1 MPSLVPSRLVLALAI
16 VAAAAAWATT
26 APASRAQVPPVAPAA
41 SLPVDPVSAA
51 VAEASRRFGVPES
64 WIRSVMRVESAGN
77 RVAVS
82 HAGAMGLMQVMPA
95 TYAGLR
101 LRYGLGADPFDV
113 RDNVLAGTA
122 YLREMFDLYG
132 APGFLAAYNAGPGR
146 WEAYATGR
154 RALPG
159 ETAAYLAKL
168 APMIGVEAPAAITDV
183 AGRSIKPPVPAS
195 VFVTVES
202 ASNDGAEASDAARL
216 RQIVAANTTLVPPS
230 EELFV
235 RRPSVSQPRV
245 EPSSTMYT
253 TIRRSVVN
261 NVGETP
267 IEAPLSPPN
276 TLFAPRLLAGGV
288 R

>member
-1 MPSLVPSRLVLALAI
+1 MHALVCSRPRLAFAI
-16 VAAAAAWATT
+16 VASAAAWLTT
-26 APASRAQVPPVAPAA
+26 APASQAQVQRVASAA
-41 SLPVDPVSAA
+41 SAQVDPVSAA

-77 RVAVS
+77 RAAVS

-101 LRYGLGADPFDV
+101 RRHGLGADPFDV

-122 YLREMFDLYG
+122 YLREMFDRYG

-154 RALPG
+154 RGLPA
-159 ETAAYLAKL
+159 ETVGYLARL
-168 APMIGVEAPAAITDV
+168 APMIGVEAPVAVTDAAGKSFGLTKAASIFVAMNRISDV
-183 AGRSIKPPVPAS
+183 GL
-195 VFVTVES
+195 E
-202 ASNDGAEASDAARL
+202 ASNVARL
-216 RQIVAANTTLVPPS
+216 RQIIAANTTSVPPS

-235 RRPSVSQPRV
+235 RRRSVSEPVAETASATEATSR
-245 EPSSTMYT
+245 PSSV
-253 TIRRSVVN
+253 SD
-261 NVGETP
+261 VGETR
-267 IEAPLSPPN
+267 IVAPSSPPN
-276 TLFAPRLLAGGV
+276 TLFPPRTTLEKA

>member
-1 MPSLVPSRLVLALAI
+1 MPSLVPSRPVLAIAI

-26 APASRAQVPPVAPAA
+26 TPASRAQVQRVAPAA
-41 SLPVDPVSAA
+41 SVQVDPVSAA

-101 LRYGLGADPFDV
+101 NRYGLGADPFDV

-122 YLREMFDLYG
+122 YLREMFDRYG

-154 RALPG
+154 RGLPT
-159 ETAAYLAKL
+159 ETVAYLARL
-168 APMIGVEAPAAITDV
+168 APMIGVE
-183 AGRSIKPPVPAS
+183 VPAVITKAAGKMVGS
-195 VFVTVES
+195 PTS
-202 ASNDGAEASDAARL
+202 ASIFVALKSASDDEAEASNVVRL
-216 RQIVAANTTLVPPS
+216 RQIIAANTTLVPPS

-235 RRPSVSQPRV
+235 RRRSVS
-245 EPSSTMYT
+245 EPLAEPASTTDATSSQS
-253 TIRRSVVN
+253 SVSD
-261 NVGETP
+261 VGETP
-267 IEAPLSPPN
+267 IVAPSSPPN
-276 TLFAPRLLAGGV
+276 TLFPPRTTLEKA

>member
-1 MPSLVPSRLVLALAI
+1 MCALVSSRPFLTVAV
-16 VAAAAAWATT
+16 VAATAAWAFN
-26 APASRAQVPPVAPAA
+26 APASRAQVQHVAPAA
-41 SLPVDPVSAA
+41 SVQVDPVSAA
-51 VAEASRRFGVPES
+51 VVEASRRFGVPQS

-77 RVAVS
+77 RAAVS

-101 LRYGLGADPFDV
+101 RRYGLGADPFHV

-122 YLREMFDLYG
+122 YLREMFDRYG

-146 WEAYATGR
+146 WEAYAIGR
-154 RALPG
+154 RGLPA
-159 ETAAYLAKL
+159 ETVAYLAKL
-168 APMIGVEAPAAITDV
+168 APMIGVEAPAAITDA
-183 AGRSIKPPVPAS
+183 AGRSVKSTVPAS

-202 ASNDGAEASDAARL
+202 ASNDGAEALNVARL
-216 RQIVAANTTLVPPS
+216 RRIIAANTTLVPPS

-253 TIRRSVVN
+253 AIRRSVVN

-267 IEAPLSPPN
+267 IAAPSSPPN
-276 TLFAPRLLAGGV
+276 TLFAPRSLAGGA